1 MRVFR
6 LPKRLAR
13 ISGSEIA
20 LLSPGAQQRARKLE
34 GFESLMVRGIS
45 AQEAAQV
52 LGVSKAALYR
62 WRQRLRCDGPWGL
75 ELRSRRPR
83 RLRTPKWSS
92 ALACQVQLLR
102 ERYPMWGKAK
112 LTVLLRREGL
122 VVSESTVG
130 RILSYLRRRGVI
142 QTAPQLRDKL
152 KRSRA
157 AKRFHAKRLPKGL
170 KPTIPGEIVQIDT
183 LHLQLLPGIKF
194 KQFTA
199 QCPVSR
205 WTVCQVFPT
214 ASSARAAEFLRH
226 ALTQF
231 PFPIRALQVD
241 GGSEFKKL
249 FEALCLALGL
259 TLYVLPPKS
268 PKLNGA
274 VERANGT
281 WRYEFFATHQLP
293 LSFDGLPKLAQ
304 AFQHTYNF
312 TRPHQALHLLTP
324 HQYLLRNY
332 PHLLRQSQ
340 MY

>member
-1 MRVFR
+1 MQVFT

-13 ISGSEIA
+13 VSGSEIA

-34 GFESLMVRGIS
+34 GFESLMQRGVS

-62 WRQRLRCDGPWGL
+62 WRQRLRRDGPWGL

-83 RLRTPKWSS
+83 RLRTPKWS
-92 ALACQVQLLR
+92 AELACRVQALR
-102 ERYPMWGKAK
+102 VQYPMWGKAK
-112 LTVLLRREGL
+112 LAVLLRREGIA
-122 VVSESTVG
+122 VSESTVG
-130 RILSYLRRRGVI
+130 RILTQLRHRGVI

-157 AKRFHAKRLPKGL
+157 TKRFHAKRLPRGL
-170 KPTIPGEIVQIDT
+170 KPTCPGEIVQVDT
-183 LHLQLLPGIKF
+183 LHLQLLPGVKF

-205 WTVCQVFPT
+205 WTVCQVYPT
-214 ASSARAAEFLRH
+214 ASSARAADFLH
-226 ALTQF
+226 HLLTQF
-231 PFPIRALQVD
+231 PFPVRALQVD

-249 FEALCLALGL
+249 FEALCLELGL
-259 TLYVLPPKS
+259 TLYVLPPRS

-281 WRYEFFATHQLP
+281 WRYEFFATHQMP
-293 LSFDGLPKLAQ
+293 LSLDELPKLSK

-324 HQYLLRNY
+324 HQYLLHNH
-332 PHLLRQSQ
+332 PHLLLQSH